1 MVKFKGYNMKIIEN
15 VLKIIVVL
23 LLLFVL
29 IQNSHQRIDLFFF
42 TLTKEGINLAL
53 VLLITLGFG
62 AIIGA
67 LMISFSLIHSR
78 TEVRQLMKKNKQL
91 TKELEN
97 LRNISIDEIPAE
109 GPKDFDQNQSQ

>member
-1 MVKFKGYNMKIIEN
+1 MKIIEN

-29 IQNSHQRIDLFFF
+29 IQNSGQRINLFLF
-42 TLTKEGINLAL
+42 TMSYDEINLAI

-62 AIIGA
+62 AILGA
-67 LMISFSLIHSR
+67 LLLSFSLIH
-78 TEVRQLMKKNKQL
+78 THNEVRQLQKKNRQL

-97 LRNISIDEIPAE
+97 LRNISIDEIPDE
-109 GPKDFDQNQSQ
+109 GTKDKDQNQSQ